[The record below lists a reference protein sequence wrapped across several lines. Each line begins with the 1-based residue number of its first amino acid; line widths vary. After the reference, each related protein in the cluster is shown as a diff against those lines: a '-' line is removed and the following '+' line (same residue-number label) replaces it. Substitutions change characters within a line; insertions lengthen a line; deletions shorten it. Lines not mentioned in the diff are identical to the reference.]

1 VSDNKIR
8 RLEWAGRNV
17 RMEDDRI
24 PETFLNV
31 NFHNTRPVHHR
42 S

>member
-1 VSDNKIR
+1 
-8 RLEWAGRNV
+8 LAGRIV
-17 RMEDDRI
+17 RTEDDRI

-31 NFHNTRPVHHR
+31 IFHNTRSVHHR